1 MKKLALS
8 IAFNLL
14 FLSILPAQ
22 NNNSYTP
29 QVPDGNTSK
38 PIVSVN
44 ETRDVIITGK
54 VIDKDV
60 NAPLEYATVAFFSKK
75 ENKIVTGGITDE
87 QGNFSIPVPRGTY
100 DITVEYISYKTK
112 TIPNRT
118 LMNDT
123 DLGVL
128 GITIDVEALGEV
140 EVIAERTTVEIKL
153 DKKIYNV
160 GKDLTVRGGTVSD
173 VLDNVP
179 SVSVDVEG
187 NVSLRGNDNVRILI
201 NGKPSGL
208 VGLNSTDALRQLP
221 AESIERVEVI
231 TSPSAR
237 YDAEGTAGILNII
250 LRRSKLQGLNGAI
263 TTNAGHPTSA
273 GISGNINYRT
283 GDFNFFNTSGYS
295 YRESLGKS
303 INETEYFNG
312 IDASTFLNENRKYD
326 RQSHGLNTNVGV
338 EWYINDTASLTTSF
352 LYRDSDEN
360 NNNTNTINELDSDGN
375 LTDEYSRF
383 DPEDEKDKNIQYS
396 VNFDKQFDG
405 NSEHKLTFDFQYEK
419 SKEDERSLISQ
430 DGESVERV
438 TTLED
443 QREVLLQ
450 SDYVR
455 PIGEASQFEFGYR
468 GNFNESNT
476 DYEVQAKIDDTFVVN
491 DSVSNNLIYREYIN
505 AVYSQFGSKIKNK
518 FSFLLGL
525 RMESSRIA
533 INQINGGD
541 FERKNY
547 VGLFPTVNLGYEIS
561 DKQSITLGY
570 NRRLRRPRSR
580 FINPFPSRTSAT
592 SLFQGNPDVNP
603 SYSNAFD
610 LGYLNRIGK
619 LTINSSIYYQH
630 ATDVFNFI
638 SEPTGD
644 YYIKDINLTIN
655 ENDPDFDDLSMMYES
670 VIPVIRRL
678 PINLATEDRY
688 GFEFTLTYRPTQKW
702 NLNGNFNLFQTET
715 KGDYNGTSF
724 DADNLSWFV
733 RLNNKYTLPGN
744 IDWQTR
750 LFYMGPREDAQNKSK
765 GMFSTDVAFSKDLF
779 KDQASLAFR
788 VSDLFNTRKRQTT
801 STTPT
806 YISYSEFQWRQ
817 RSFNI
822 SFTYRFNQKKKR
834 QDNQRGEEGGDDDF
848 QFEGGS

>member
-1 MKKLALS
+1 MKIFNLTIALS
-8 IAFNLL
+8 LL
-14 FLSILPAQ
+14 FLTTLPAQ
-22 NNNSYTP
+22 NNPQSAKQTPGENSSP
-29 QVPDGNTSK
+29 K
-38 PIVSVN
+38 IVSTV
-44 ETRDVIITGK
+44 EIRDIKVTGK

-60 NAPLEYATVAFFSKK
+60 NEPLEYATIAFFSKK
-75 ENKIVTGGITDE
+75 ENKIIGGGITDVD
-87 QGNFSIPVPRGTY
+87 GNFSIEVPRGTY
-100 DITVEYISYKTK
+100 DIRVEYISYKTK

-118 LMNDT
+118 LTSDT

-128 GITIDVEALGEV
+128 GIAIDIESLGEV

-250 LRRSKLQGLNGAI
+250 LRRSKLLGLNGAM
-263 TTNAGHPTSA
+263 TANAGHPASA
-273 GISGNINYRT
+273 GVSGNINFRT

-295 YRESLGKS
+295 YRESPGNSLT
-303 INETEYFNG
+303 ETEYLNG
-312 IDASTFLNENRKYD
+312 SDPSTFLNEYRKSN
-326 RQSHGLNTNVGV
+326 RQSHGLNTNMGV

-352 LYRDSDEN
+352 LYRDSDQN
-360 NNNTNTINELDSDGN
+360 NKNTNTINELDLNGN
-375 LTDEYSRF
+375 LINQSIRF
-383 DPEDEKDKNIQYS
+383 NPEDETDKTVQYS
-396 VNFDKQFDG
+396 VNFDKQFND
-405 NSEHKLTFDFQYEK
+405 NSEHKFTFDFQYEN
-419 SKEDERSLISQ
+419 SKETEKSLISQ
-430 DGESVERV
+430 DGNLAERV
-438 TTLED
+438 ATIQNQKEA
-443 QREVLLQ
+443 LLQ
-450 SDYVR
+450 SDYVQ

-468 GNFNESNT
+468 GNFNELDT
-476 DYEVQAKIDDTFVVN
+476 DYSLEFNENGDYVLDT
-491 DSVSNNLIYREYIN
+491 DVSNNLIYREYIN
-505 AVYSQFGSKIKNK
+505 ALYTQFGSKIKNK

-525 RMESSRIA
+525 RMESTRIT
-533 INQINGGD
+533 INQITSGD

-547 VGLFPTVNLGYEIS
+547 IGLFPTVNLGYEIS
-561 DKQSITLGY
+561 EKQSLTLGY
-570 NRRLRRPRSR
+570 NRRIRRPRSYY
-580 FINPFPSRTSAT
+580 INPFPSRSSAT
-592 SLFQGNPDVNP
+592 YLWQGNPDINP

-610 LGYLNRIGK
+610 LGYLNRLGK
-619 LTINSSIYYQH
+619 LTLNSSIYYQH
-630 ATDVFNFI
+630 ATDIITRITEDSGETTIIGGAEVAV
-638 SEPTGD
+638 
-644 YYIKDINLTIN
+644 IKR
-655 ENDPDFDDLSMMYES
+655 F
-670 VIPVIRRL
+670 
-678 PINLATEDRY
+678 PINLATNDRY

-702 NLNGNFNLFQTET
+702 NLNGNFNLFQSQTRGE
-715 KGDYNGTSF
+715 YNGTSF

-750 LFYMGPREDAQNKSK
+750 LFYMGPSEDAQNKSK
-765 GMFSTDVAFSKDLF
+765 GMFSTDLAFSKDLF
-779 KDQASLAFR
+779 KEQASIAFNI
-788 VSDLFNTRKRQTT
+788 SDLFNTRRRQTT

-806 YISYSEFQWRQ
+806 FISYSEFQWRQ

-834 QDNQRGEEGGDDDF
+834 QDNQRGERGDDDF
-848 QFEGGS
+848 EFEG